1 MDEWHVLSDGAGVV
15 SCDLA
20 NRMSP
25 QIQPGVERPR
35 AAGNEIGA
43 EATSFPAPRRGGSVA
58 SKQPMR
64 DYLNAINTHVVVYDG
79 GMGATLEQFD
89 LTSEDYGGLA
99 GKCHEA
105 LVLRRP
111 DVIEGVHAS
120 MLDAGAEVV
129 ETDTFQASRLKL
141 AEWGLAEHTLEIN
154 TKAAEIARRAAGE
167 RRYVAGSIGPTGY
180 LPASEDPALGQIRF
194 GELVEVFA
202 EQARGLIDGGAD
214 LLIVETAQ
222 DILEVKAAVFGA
234 RQAFKTTGRAL
245 PIHTSVSLLP
255 NGGKMLLGTDV
266 SAVLCTLEALRVD
279 VIGLNCSTGPQDMR
293 DAIRFLGEHCPV
305 PVACIPNAGLPLQG
319 PDGETIFPEQP
330 EPLADALAEFVER
343 YGVGVVGGC
352 CGTTPDHIR
361 AIVERVATPPGAA
374 ARTAGGGASA
384 TAPPTRPVPPRPAP
398 RPPHLSAMIAA
409 TPLVQ
414 EPRPTMVGER
424 VNAQGSRKAKELL
437 LAEDYDGLAQIAEDQ
452 VEGGAHVLDLC
463 VALTE
468 RTDEDEQMRLV
479 VKKVSLT
486 QPAPIQVDST
496 EPEVIERALEQC
508 PGRAIVNS
516 VNLEAGRAKLDRVVP
531 VALAHGAALIALTID
546 ETGMA
551 KTAQRKVEIAKRIRD
566 LCCEEH
572 GLDPELLIFD
582 CLTFTLTTG
591 DEEWRPS
598 AVETI
603 EGIRRIKAE
612 VPHVKT
618 SLGVSNVS
626 FGVSPTARAVLNSV
640 FLHHCVDAGLD
651 LAMVNPNH
659 ITPYG
664 EIPTGERELADDL
677 VFNRREDALERF
689 IAHFESKGE
698 QEADAAAQDP
708 TEGMEPEQAL
718 HFHILRR
725 RREGVEAWIDA
736 SVEKIGAV
744 PTLNDVLLPAMKE
757 VGDKFGAGEL
767 ILPFVLQSAE
777 VMKRAVA
784 QLERYLDKLEGYT
797 KGTVVLATVFGDVHD
812 IGKSLVN
819 TILTNNGYTVV
830 DLGKQVPIQTI
841 LDAAQEHDA
850 TAIGLSALLVSTS
863 KQMPACVAELHAKG
877 LPYPV
882 LIGGAAINRAFGYRA
897 LYPGGRE
904 SEEVY
909 EPGVFYCK
917 DAFEG
922 LAVMDQLVDA
932 QARGGLVERLRA
944 SAAEF
949 RAKGETPA
957 EELDFTDDS
966 VRSPARTDAPVPT
979 PPYWGVREIE
989 VDLDE
994 VYRHLDTH
1002 VLFKLHWGGR
1012 GVKGEAWRELL
1023 EGDFRPRLERM
1034 WREQDYLHPR
1044 ALLGFFPCYA
1054 LGNEIVVLDP
1064 ATLDPA
1070 KPDDGADGRAPRLDP
1085 ATLDP
1090 AAPDSG
1096 ADGRAPR
1103 LDPTPRARE
1112 LTRFVCPRQP
1122 KGDRLCLADF
1132 FRPAVDGRPP
1142 AELDVVAVQA
1152 VTVGSEVTEVMA
1164 RLESEGEFSEQLFV
1178 HGLGVQAAEGL
1189 AEWLHATVRELL
1201 GIGATQGRRYSWGYP
1216 AVPEQSE
1223 HLKVEQLLGLSDIGM
1238 HITDGYAPEPEQST
1252 LALVAHHPQAIYFG
1266 TRQGRLLPN
1275 GSPDDVIKGS
1285 PRDPS
1290 LFAAGDTG
1298 PALGDEEPP
1307 DGTVEEEDEP
1317 AMAG

>member
-1 MDEWHVLSDGAGVV
+1 M
-15 SCDLA
+15 
-20 NRMSP
+20 
-25 QIQPGVERPR
+25 
-35 AAGNEIGA
+35 AAM
-43 EATSFPAPRRGGSVA
+43 PA
-58 SKQPMR
+58 R
-64 DYLNAINTHVVVYDG
+64 DYLQAISDHVVVYDG
-79 GMGATLEQFD
+79 GMGATLEQFE
-89 LTSEDYGGLA
+89 LTPEDYGGLA

-105 LVLRRP
+105 LVLHRP

-120 MLDAGAEVV
+120 MLDAGAEVI
-129 ETDTFQASRLKL
+129 ETDTFQASRIKL
-141 AEWGLAEHTLEIN
+141 EEWGLAEHTREIN
-154 TKAAEIARRAAGE
+154 VGAARIARKAAGE
-167 RRYVAGSIGPTGY
+167 RRFVAGSIGPTGH
-180 LPASEDPALGQIRF
+180 LPASEDPSLGQIRF
-194 GELVEVFA
+194 GDLVEVFT
-202 EQARGLIDGGAD
+202 EQASGLIEGGAD
-214 LLIVETAQ
+214 LIIVETAQ
-222 DILEVKAAVFGA
+222 DILEVKAAIFGA
-234 RQAFKTTGRAL
+234 RAAFAASGRTL
-245 PIHTSVSLLP
+245 PIHASVSLLP
-255 NGGKMLLGTDV
+255 NGGKMLLGTDI
-266 SAVLCTLEALRVD
+266 SAVLTTLEALKAD
-279 VIGLNCSTGPQDMR
+279 VIGLNCSTGPEDMR
-293 DAIRFLGEHCPV
+293 DAVRFLGEHCPV

-319 PDGETIFPEQP
+319 PDGETIFPERP

-343 YGVGVVGGC
+343 YGVGIVGGC
-352 CGTTPDHIR
+352 CGTTPAHIR
-361 AIVERVATPPGAA
+361 ALVERVRGRSAA
-374 ARTAGGGASA
+374 ER
-384 TAPPTRPVPPRPAP
+384 PTRRAP
-398 RPPHLSAMIAA
+398 QLSSMIAA

-424 VNAQGSRKAKELL
+424 VNSQGSRKAKELL
-437 LAEDYDGLAQIAEDQ
+437 LADDYDGLVRIAEDQ
-452 VEGGAHVLDLC
+452 VAGGAHVLDLC

-468 RTDEDEQMRLV
+468 RPDEDEQMRLV
-479 VKKVSLT
+479 AKKVSLT

-496 EPEVIERALEQC
+496 EPEVIERALEQI

-546 ETGMA
+546 EVGMA
-551 KTAQRKVEIAKRIRD
+551 KTAERKVEVARRIRD

-591 DEEWRPS
+591 EAEWRPS

-603 EGIRRIKAE
+603 EGIRRVKAE
-612 VPHVKT
+612 IPHVKT

-626 FGVSPTARAVLNSV
+626 FGVSPGARAVLNSV

-659 ITPYG
+659 ISPYS
-664 EIPTGERELADDL
+664 EIPDEERELADDL

-698 QEADAAAQDP
+698 EETQSSADP

-725 RREGVEAWIDA
+725 RKEGVEDWIDRA
-736 SVEKIGAV
+736 VEKIGAV
-744 PTLNDVLLPAMKE
+744 PTLNEVLLPAMKE

-784 QLERYLDKLEGYT
+784 QLEKYLDKLEGYT

-841 LDAAQEHDA
+841 LDAAQEHEA

-863 KQMPACVAELHAKG
+863 KQMPACIQELHSKQ
-877 LPYPV
+877 LDYPV
-882 LIGGAAINRAFGYRA
+882 LIGGAAINRAFGYRV
-897 LYPGGRE
+897 LYPGGKE

-922 LAVMDQLVDA
+922 LAVMDQLIDSEAHDA
-932 QARGGLVERLRA
+932 LVQKLREGA
-944 SAAEF
+944 SAF
-949 RAKGETPA
+949 RAKGEEPV
-957 EELDFTDDS
+957 EELNFADDS
-966 VRSPARTDAPVPT
+966 VRSAARPDVPIPT
-979 PPYWGVREIE
+979 PPFWGVQEIP

-994 VYRHLDTH
+994 VYGHLDTH
-1002 VLFKLHWGGR
+1002 VLFKLHWGGK
-1012 GVKGEAWRELL
+1012 GVKGEAWRKLL
-1023 EGDFRPRLERM
+1023 QDDFRPRLERM

-1044 ALLGFFPCYA
+1044 ALLGFFPCYS

-1064 ATLDPA
+1064 AE
-1070 KPDDGADGRAPRLDP
+1070 RE
-1085 ATLDP
+1085 
-1090 AAPDSG
+1090 
-1096 ADGRAPR
+1096 
-1103 LDPTPRARE
+1103 RE

-1122 KGDRLCLADF
+1122 KGDRICLADF
-1132 FRPAVDGRPP
+1132 YRPGGKRGPDGWLPEPP
-1142 AELDVVAVQA
+1142 PELDVIAVQA
-1152 VTVGSEVTEVMA
+1152 VTVGAEVTELMA
-1164 RLESEGEFSEQLFV
+1164 RLESEGSFAEQLFV
-1178 HGLGVQAAEGL
+1178 HGLGVQTAEGL
-1189 AEWLHATVRELL
+1189 AEWLHWRVREML
-1201 GIGATQGRRYSWGYP
+1201 GVPATQGRRYSWGYP

-1223 HLKVEQLLGLSDIGM
+1223 HLKVEKLLDLGQIGM
-1238 HITDGYAPEPEQST
+1238 SITDGYAPLPEQST

-1266 TRQGRLLPN
+1266 TRQGRLLPD

-1285 PRDPS
+1285 ARDPS
-1290 LFAAGDTG
+1290 LFGE
-1298 PALGDEEPP
+1298 PGDEEPP
-1307 DGTVEEEDEP
+1307 DGAVEAEDAP
-1317 AMAG
+1317 AMA